1 MFRIAF
7 VPGVTITKWTRAW
20 EERRRD
26 PLQVLPSL
34 PSDQVAVVHRGEAD
48 VAFVRLPIERD
59 GLSVI
64 RLYTESPVVIA
75 PKDHAFEAADELT
88 VADLDGENVLEVG
101 DDPKDAVELV
111 AANVGVAVLPQS
123 VARLHARKDIIARP
137 LTDAPGTDI
146 GIVWIADAE
155 TPDIE
160 EFVGIV
166 RGRTAR
172 SSRGPA
178 ASAPAPQPAPRK
190 SKSAGAAKRPSPKHP
205 SRRRKSR

>member
-26 PLQVLPSL
+26 PLQLLPTL

-48 VAFVRLPIERD
+48 VAFVRLPIDRD

-88 VADLDGENVLEVG
+88 VSDLDGENVIEVG
-101 DDPKDAVELV
+101 EDPKDAVELV

-123 VARLHARKDIIARP
+123 VARLHARKDVIARP

-146 GIVWIADAE
+146 AIVWLADAE

-166 RGRTAR
+166 RGRTVR
-172 SSRGPA
+172 SSRGPGVA
-178 ASAPAPQPAPRK
+178 LPAPQK
-190 SKSAGAAKRPSPKHP
+190 TKSANASKRPSPKHP
-205 SRRRKSR
+205 SRRRRSR

>member
-26 PLQVLPSL
+26 PLQVLPTL
-34 PSDQVAVVHRGEAD
+34 PSDQVDVVRRGDAD
-48 VAFVRLPIERD
+48 VAFVRLPIDRD

-88 VADLDGENVLEVG
+88 AADLDGENVLEVG

-123 VARLHARKDIIARP
+123 VARLHARKDVIARP
-137 LTDAPGTDI
+137 LMDAPGTDI
-146 GIVWIADAE
+146 AIVWIADAE

-172 SSRGPA
+172 TSRGPG
-178 ASAPAPQPAPRK
+178 APAPQPAPRK
-190 SKSAGAAKRPSPKHP
+190 TKSAGAAKRPSPKHP